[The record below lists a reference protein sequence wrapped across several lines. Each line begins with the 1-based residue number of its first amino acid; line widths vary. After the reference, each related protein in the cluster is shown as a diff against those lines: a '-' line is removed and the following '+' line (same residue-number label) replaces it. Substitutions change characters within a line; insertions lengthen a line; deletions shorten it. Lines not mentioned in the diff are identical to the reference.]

1 MKNSK
6 ILLIGCAVMLAT
18 SSIAFAHVEAEFFL
32 PQVADPSAMTIDG
45 DESDWGWFDRAF
57 AFTPEHFYD
66 ASGNDGYTK
75 EDFDFALFMAWSQP
89 PDNRLWG
96 FYRVQDDTLTVVE
109 EDPKRWWADDNLQLT
124 LDIDHSGG
132 DFLGVNLD
140 HVNTGQRYHIR
151 ILPLPGQAVFF
162 NSLIEQIDLPSI
174 LWNQDIFEGE
184 QTETVITEWTLSPAG
199 ASNGSLNV
207 SYTVEWAMETYDI
220 TQPTKE
226 ESVRHIFAADQV
238 VHLGPRPN
246 DADTG
251 PFNHRLIPI
260 GSDEQQDQK
269 GDFMPDFYTL
279 ACEDCPNAGT
289 MGGTGATAVEDN
301 SWGRIKNHMQS
312 QLR

>member
-1 MKNSK
+1 MKNNK
-6 ILLIGCAVMLAT
+6 LLLLGCAVMLAT

-45 DESDWGWFDRAF
+45 DESDWGWYDRSF

-207 SYTVEWAMETYDI
+207 SYTIEWAMETYDI

>member
-1 MKNSK
+1 MKTSK
-6 ILLIGCAVMLAT
+6 ILLLSCAALLAF
-18 SSIAFAHVEAEFFL
+18 SSVAFAHVEAEFFL
-32 PQVADPSAMTIDG
+32 PQVEDPAAMVIDG
-45 DESDWGWFDRAF
+45 DEGDWGWFDRSF
-57 AFTPEHFYD
+57 AFTPEGFFD

-140 HVNTGQRYHIR
+140 HVNTAQRYHIR

-174 LWNQDIFEGE
+174 LWNQDIFEGQ
-184 QTETVITEWTLSPAG
+184 QTEVVEVAWTLSPAG

-207 SYTVEWAMETYDI
+207 SYTIEWAMEAYDI
-220 TQPTKE
+220 TQPTRD
-226 ESVRHIFAADQV
+226 ESTIHVFAPDQV

-251 PFNHRLIPI
+251 PFDHRLIPI

-269 GDFMPDFYTL
+269 GDFMPDFFTL
-279 ACEDCPNAGT
+279 ACDPCPNAGT
-289 MGGTGATAVEDN
+289 EAGTAVEEN
-301 SWGRIKNHMQS
+301 SWGRIKNHLQT

>member
-1 MKNSK
+1 MKSIK
-6 ILLIGCAVMLAT
+6 AIVISCITMLLV
-18 SSIAFAHVEAEFFL
+18 SSSAFAHVEAEFFL
-32 PQVADPSAMTIDG
+32 PQVADPSAMSIDG
-45 DESDWGWFDRAF
+45 DEGDWGWFDRSF
-57 AFTPEHFYD
+57 AMTPDGFYD

-75 EDFDFALFMAWSQP
+75 EDFDFALFLAWSQA

-140 HVNTGQRYHIR
+140 HVNTAQRYHVR

-174 LWNQDIFEGE
+174 LWNQDIFEGQ
-184 QTETVITEWTLSPAG
+184 QTEVVEVAWTLSPQG
-199 ASNGSLNV
+199 ATNGSLNV
-207 SYTVEWAMETYDI
+207 SYTIEWAMECYDI
-220 TQPTKE
+220 TQPTRE
-226 ESVRHIFAADQV
+226 ESSRHIFTADQV

-251 PFNHRLIPI
+251 PFDHRLIPI

-279 ACEDCPNAGT
+279 ACEDCPNAGSDR
-289 MGGTGATAVEDN
+289 GAATAVEAN
-301 SWGRIKNHMQS
+301 SWGRIKSHMQT

>member
-1 MKNSK
+1 MKSSK
-6 ILLIGCAVMLAT
+6 ILLMGCAVMLAT

-45 DESDWGWFDRAF
+45 DESDWGWFDRSF
-57 AFTPEHFYD
+57 AMTPEGFFD
-66 ASGNDGYTK
+66 ASGNDGYSK

-124 LDIDHSGG
+124 IDIDHSGG

-140 HVNTGQRYHIR
+140 HVNTAQRYHIR

-184 QTETVITEWTLSPAG
+184 QTEVIEVAWTLSPAG
-199 ASNGSLNV
+199 SSNGSLNV
-207 SYTVEWAMETYDI
+207 SYTIEWAMETYDI
-220 TQPTKE
+220 TQPTKD
-226 ESVRHIFAADQV
+226 ESVRHIFAPDQV

-246 DADTG
+246 DADTI
-251 PFNHRLIPI
+251 PFVHRLIPI

-269 GDFMPDFYTL
+269 GDFMPDFYTF
-279 ACEDCPNAGT
+279 CEDCPNAGT
-289 MGGTGATAVEDN
+289 MGGEGMTAVEED
-301 SWGRIKNHMQS
+301 SWGRIKSHMQS

>member
-1 MKNSK
+1 MKSSKACVLSFIALFVMNS
-6 ILLIGCAVMLAT
+6 A
-18 SSIAFAHVEAEFFL
+18 AFGHVEAEFFL
-32 PQVADPSAMTIDG
+32 PQVPDPSAMTIDG
-45 DESDWGWFDRAF
+45 DEGDWDWLDRSF
-57 AFTPEHFYD
+57 AMGPENFYD

-109 EDPKRWWADDNLQLT
+109 EDPYRWWADDNLQLT

-151 ILPLPGQAVFF
+151 VLPLPGQAVFF
-162 NSLIEQIDLPSI
+162 NSLIEQIDMPSI
-174 LWNQDIFEGE
+174 LWNQDIFEGK
-184 QTETVITEWTLSPAG
+184 QTDVVEVSWTLSPAG
-199 ASNGSLNV
+199 AANGSLNV
-207 SYTVEWAMETYDI
+207 TYTVEWAMKTYDI
-220 TQPTKE
+220 TQPTQA
-226 ESVRHIFAADQV
+226 ESIEHVFAPDQV

-251 PFNHRLIPI
+251 PFDHRLIPI

-269 GDFMPDFYTL
+269 GDFMPDWYTL
-279 ACEDCPNAGT
+279 ACEDCPNAGSEA
-289 MGGTGATAVEDN
+289 GSSTAVEEA
-301 SWGRIKNHMQS
+301 SWGRIKSHMNS

>member
-1 MKNSK
+1 MKSSK
-6 ILLIGCAVMLAT
+6 ILLMGCAVMLAT

>member
-1 MKNSK
+1 MKNNK
-6 ILLIGCAVMLAT
+6 LLLLGCAVMLAT

-45 DESDWGWFDRAF
+45 DEGDWGWYDRSF

-184 QTETVITEWTLSPAG
+184 QTEVVITEWTLSPAG

-207 SYTVEWAMETYDI
+207 SYTIEWAMETYDI

-289 MGGTGATAVEDN
+289 MGGASGTAVEDN
-301 SWGRIKNHMQS
+301 SWGRIKNYMQS

>member
-1 MKNSK
+1 MKNNK
-6 ILLIGCAVMLAT
+6 LLLLGCAVMLAT

-45 DESDWGWFDRAF
+45 DEGDWGWYDRSF

-184 QTETVITEWTLSPAG
+184 QTEVVITEWTLSPAG

-207 SYTVEWAMETYDI
+207 SYTIEWAMETYDI

-289 MGGTGATAVEDN
+289 MGGAGGTAVEDN

>member
-1 MKNSK
+1 MKNNK
-6 ILLIGCAVMLAT
+6 LLLLGCAVMLAT

-45 DESDWGWFDRAF
+45 DESDWGWYDRSF

-109 EDPKRWWADDNLQLT
+109 EDPKRWWRDDNLQLT

-184 QTETVITEWTLSPAG
+184 QTEVVITEWTLSPAG

-207 SYTVEWAMETYDI
+207 SYTIEWAMETYAI

-289 MGGTGATAVEDN
+289 MGGTGMTAVEEN

>member
-6 ILLIGCAVMLAT
+6 ILLMGCAVMLAT

-45 DESDWGWFDRAF
+45 DESDWGWFDRSF
-57 AFTPEHFYD
+57 AMTPEGFFD

-140 HVNTGQRYHIR
+140 HVNTAQRYHIR

-184 QTETVITEWTLSPAG
+184 QTEVVEVAWTLSPAG

-207 SYTVEWAMETYDI
+207 SYTIEWAMETYDI
-220 TQPTKE
+220 TQPTRD
-226 ESVRHIFAADQV
+226 ESVRHIFAPDQV

-289 MGGTGATAVEDN
+289 MAGEGMTAVEEN
-301 SWGRIKNHMQS
+301 SWGRIKSHMQS

>member
-1 MKNSK
+1 MKSSK
-6 ILLIGCAVMLAT
+6 TIVLSCIVMLAT
-18 SSIAFAHVEAEFFL
+18 SSMAFAHVEAEFFL
-32 PQVADPSAMTIDG
+32 PQVADPSAMSIDG
-45 DESDWGWFDRAF
+45 DESDWGWYDRSF
-57 AFTPEHFYD
+57 AHTPDGYFD

-75 EDFDFALFMAWSQP
+75 EDFDFAMFLAWSAT

-140 HVNTGQRYHIR
+140 HVNTAQRYHVR

-174 LWNQDIFEGE
+174 LWNQDIFEGQ
-184 QTETVITEWTLSPAG
+184 QTEVVEVAWTLSPAG

-207 SYTVEWAMETYDI
+207 GYTIEWAMECYDI
-220 TQPTKE
+220 TQPTRA
-226 ESVRHIFAADQV
+226 ESSRHVFTADEV

-251 PFNHRLIPI
+251 PFDHRLIPI

-269 GDFMPDFYTL
+269 GDFMPDFFTL
-279 ACEDCPNAGT
+279 ACEDCPNSGSGRPT
-289 MGGTGATAVEDN
+289 QTAVEES
-301 SWGRIKNHMQS
+301 SWGRIKSSMQS